1 MLVNSNILQINDL
14 QLNVSDLR
22 KTWFETSF
30 LLDQKQTQNNK
41 AQERFDNFDK
51 IDLKYQF
58 PIQFNGKKS
67 IFEGKGNCAACHR
80 IDEKLVG
87 PSVQEMAT
95 IYKKQNGDLV
105 SFLKDEAKPIVDPS
119 QYEVMKANLALT
131 KEMSDEELK
140 GLEAYIY
147 SQVK

>member
-1 MLVNSNILQINDL
+1 MKKVAFLVCLFVLISCKKENETTFGQPIPNE
-14 QLNVSDLR
+14 VS
-22 KTWFETSF
+22 
-30 LLDQKQTQNNK
+30 QTP
-41 AQERFDNFDK
+41 EE
-51 IDLKYQF
+51 L
-58 PIQFNGKKS
+58 GKS

-87 PSVQEMAT
+87 PSVKEIAKS
-95 IYKKQNGDLV
+95 YKAQNGDLV
-105 SFLKDEAKPIVDPS
+105 SFLKDEAKPIIDPS
-119 QYEVMKANLALT
+119 QYEMMKTNLALT

>member
-1 MLVNSNILQINDL
+1 MKKVAFLVCLFVLISCKKESEATFGQPIPNE
-14 QLNVSDLR
+14 VS
-22 KTWFETSF
+22 
-30 LLDQKQTQNNK
+30 QTP
-41 AQERFDNFDK
+41 EE
-51 IDLKYQF
+51 L
-58 PIQFNGKKS
+58 GKS

-87 PSVQEMAT
+87 PSVKEIAKS
-95 IYKKQNGDLV
+95 YKAQNGDLV
-105 SFLKDEAKPIVDPS
+105 SFLKDDAKPIVDPS
-119 QYEVMKANLALT
+119 QYEMMKTNLALT